1 MNENLKTHDLA
12 NNLNADKFGSK
23 KFERDY
29 DKEPLVIK
37 SYERFFVYTIFF
49 IPVALAGLFLY
60 LFTDLG
66 VYTSKEEYIW
76 CMAVISAV
84 TAVVYFFTAMRA
96 KHEVKFT
103 NKYIEFL
110 DNNVVK
116 RRCNIDEEELGF
128 CFTLT
133 GFYKGTLRT
142 PISSNIFFLVIAL
155 MMLIVW
161 QGMAIA
167 MVFFV
172 YLCNIIFKLIVY
184 LFLNKSLKGFRF
196 LPFLRVSHPSYG
208 RNFKATILN
217 IKHFVIYMYDE
228 KVYDEIWRWF
238 LQNGINI
245 DRVKRNYMFV

>member
-1 MNENLKTHDLA
+1 MNAADNQTQ
-12 NNLNADKFGSK
+12 NLNYNPNNPNLTNLSSN

-66 VYTSKEEYIW
+66 AYTSKEEYIW
-76 CMAVISAV
+76 CMAVILVV

-110 DNNVVK
+110 ENNVVK

-142 PISSNIFFLVIAL
+142 PTSSNIFSRL
-155 MMLIVW
+155 
-161 QGMAIA
+161 
-167 MVFFV
+167 
-172 YLCNIIFKLIVY
+172 
-184 LFLNKSLKGFRF
+184 
-196 LPFLRVSHPSYG
+196 
-208 RNFKATILN
+208 
-217 IKHFVIYMYDE
+217 
-228 KVYDEIWRWF
+228 
-238 LQNGINI
+238 
-245 DRVKRNYMFV
+245 